1 MEKPRLYTVSKVPDC
16 DKLVPDT
23 PYSLDS
29 FPNIDAYI
37 QDLVSHLF
45 PDRNHISIEYKLNT
59 TGIYSSDTTC
69 ITCLT
74 DGGALFLTNIG
85 EETKMYKEFDENC
98 VAYVAAVK
106 RANVICCPTNK
117 CMVGLGMTDT
127 LDIKISDG
135 DKVLQINGEYT
146 FCGVASK
153 VVAVPIKLDFAF
165 FNQLLYHQKS
175 LVAYDEIIAAN
186 GLTQLAEPD
195 AKEQETSVVMK
206 QLSLT
211 PSFHRFSQRLF
222 LPNVLTETTC
232 DWITKQMTNIRTEI
246 QLMPDVSE
254 SVCKYLE
261 FIIDKQLVVDMC
273 RFYNIS
279 LELFAIDIVSIVRR
293 DASGSNKR
301 IAQFSMD
308 IGLDNGSHSFMDG
321 TRQSFKKGDC
331 IVYLNALRNMDNKVA
346 SKILTVEFNIR
357 QKKVEMQ
364 QRVF

>member
-117 CMVGLGMTDT
+117 CLVGLGMTDT

-153 VVAVPIKLDFAF
+153 IVAVPIKLDFAF
-165 FNQLLYHQKS
+165 FNELLYHKKS
-175 LVAYDEIIAAN
+175 LVAYDEIIAVN

-195 AKEQETSVVMK
+195 TKDQEISVVMK

-232 DWITKQMTNIRTEI
+232 DWITKQMSDLRSENKLLPT
-246 QLMPDVSE
+246 VSK
-254 SVCKYLE
+254 SVCDYLE
-261 FIIDKQLVVDMC
+261 FVIDNQLLGDFS
-273 RFYNIS
+273 RFYDIPMDA
-279 LELFAIDIVSIVRR
+279 FAMDVLTIMRR

-301 IAQFSMD
+301 TAQFSMD
-308 IGLDNGSHSFMDG
+308 IGLENGSHSFMDG
-321 TRQSFKKGDC
+321 TKQSFKKGDC
-331 IVYLNALRNMDNKVA
+331 IVYLNALRNMEEKVA
-346 SKILTVEFNIR
+346 SKILTIEFNLR
-357 QKKVEMQ
+357 RKKMEM

>member
-16 DKLVPDT
+16 DELVPDT
-23 PYSLDS
+23 PYSLDA
-29 FPNIDAYI
+29 FPIIDAYI
-37 QDLVSHLF
+37 RDLVSHLF
-45 PDRNHISIEYKLNT
+45 PDRNHINIEYKLNT
-59 TGIYSSDTTC
+59 TGTYSSDTTC
-69 ITCLT
+69 ITCLA

-85 EETKMYKEFDENC
+85 EETKMYKEYDDNC
-98 VAYVAAVK
+98 VAYITSVN

-117 CMVGLGMTDT
+117 CLVGLGMTDT

-175 LVAYDEIIAAN
+175 LVAYDEIIAVN

-195 AKEQETSVVMK
+195 TKEQETSVVMK

-222 LPNVLTETTC
+222 LPNTLTKTTC
-232 DWITKQMTNIRTEI
+232 DWITHSMRNNRTEV
-246 QLMPDVSE
+246 QLTSEVSDA
-254 SVCKYLE
+254 VCKYLE
-261 FIIDKQLVVDMC
+261 FIIDNQVLGEFF
-273 RFYNIS
+273 RFYDIS
-279 LELFAIDIVSIVRR
+279 MDAFAMDILIIMRR
-293 DASGSNKR
+293 DTSGSDKR
-301 IAQFSMD
+301 TAQFSMD
-308 IGLDNGSHSFMDG
+308 IGLDDGLHTFMDG
-321 TRQSFKKGDC
+321 TKQLFKKGDC

-346 SKILTVEFNIR
+346 SKILTIEFNIR
-357 QKKVEMQ
+357 RKNMEMR
-364 QRVF
+364 RVL